1 MNYKSGDLVKIAGNN
16 NNHDFSMGEI
26 VRLKHNCGGEHRVWA
41 AEYLDGHD
49 FWYVLESDMKPY
61 KHTIMPQKI
70 IVTTDGKTTLARLFD
85 GKTMV
90 KRAEAK
96 CAPSDTFNFN
106 TGANLAFNRLVYG
119 TDYNPQDVVVKA
131 KPAAAESNPEPV
143 KLYCVKSYK
152 PGEWL
157 TKGKIYE
164 AESGFIV
171 TYDDGWKPVVGCSSI
186 EEFHNDCPETGAPLW
201 PLVRRPAKV
210 GEWVYVTGGAGKHA
224 YTTNRIYK
232 VFRVCDDFGDHPNS
246 VFFDN
251 DGRGCVNPSEYFVL
265 DGYHGDSE

>member
-26 VRLKHNCGGEHRVWA
+26 VRLKHNCGGEHRVWV

-49 FWYVLESDMKPY
+49 FWYVLESDMKPF
-61 KHTIMPQKI
+61 KPAIMPQKI
-70 IVTTDGKTTLARLFD
+70 VITTDGKTTLARLFD
-85 GKTMV
+85 GKAMV

-96 CAPSDTFNFN
+96 CAPSDTFDFGVG
-106 TGANLAFNRLVYG
+106 TELAVKRLIGENPVTEPV
-119 TDYNPQDVVVKA
+119 TDSK
-131 KPAAAESNPEPV
+131 PEPV

-186 EEFHNDCPETGAPLW
+186 EEFHNYCPETGAPLW

-210 GEWVYVTGGAGKHA
+210 GEWVYIVDADPAFCNWYNGNYKNGDVMRITSLPPVDRRGSGVMSGKNYMVH
-224 YTTNRIYK
+224 
-232 VFRVCDDFGDHPNS
+232 
-246 VFFDN
+246 
-251 DGRGCVNPSEYFVL
+251 SEYLVL
-265 DGYHGDSE
+265 DGYHGDPT

>member
-1 MNYKSGDLVKIAGNN
+1 MNYKSGDLVTITGNC
-16 NNHDFSMGEI
+16 NHHHFPIGET
-26 VRLKHNCGGEHRVWA
+26 VRLKYMECGDWK
-41 AEYLDGHD
+41 AEYPDGREN
-49 FWYVLESDMKPY
+49 WWVRESDIKPF
-61 KHTIMPQKI
+61 KPSIMPQKI

-119 TDYNPQDVVVKA
+119 TDYNPQDVAVKA
-131 KPAAAESNPEPV
+131 KPAPTKSKPEPV
-143 KLYCVKSYK
+143 KLYCVESWM
-152 PGEWL
+152 PGSWI

-164 AESGFIV
+164 IKSNGRIRF
-171 TYDDGWKPVVGCSSI
+171 DDGYFPTWKSLVKPSMQTKSL
-186 EEFHNDCPETGAPLW
+186 F

-210 GEWVYVTGGAGKHA
+210 GEWIIATSDDGHTAKVNVPYAVLRMGESDSTWAYVGAAGSGLCI
-224 YTTNRIYK
+224 R
-232 VFRVCDDFGDHPNS
+232 DDQ
-246 VFFDN
+246 
-251 DGRGCVNPSEYFVL
+251 YLVL

>member
-1 MNYKSGDLVKIAGNN
+1 MNYKSGDLVTITGNC
-16 NNHDFSMGEI
+16 NHHHFPIGET
-26 VRLKHNCGGEHRVWA
+26 VRLKYMECGDWK
-41 AEYLDGHD
+41 AEYPDGREN
-49 FWYVLESDMKPY
+49 WWVRESDIKPF
-61 KHTIMPQKI
+61 KPSIMPQKI

-119 TDYNPQDVVVKA
+119 TDYNPQDVAVKA
-131 KPAAAESNPEPV
+131 KPAPTKSKPEPV
-143 KLYCVKSYK
+143 KLYCVESWM
-152 PGEWL
+152 PGSWI

-164 AESGFIV
+164 IKSNGRIRF
-171 TYDDGWKPVVGCSSI
+171 DDGYFPTWKSLAKPSMQTKSL
-186 EEFHNDCPETGAPLW
+186 F

-210 GEWVYVTGGAGKHA
+210 GEWVYVTDVS
-224 YTTNRIYK
+224 YTTCNDRK
-232 VFRVCDDFGDHPNS
+232 PGDI
-246 VFFDN
+246 FLIDGDN
-251 DGRGCVNPSEYFVL
+251 EWPESNGNGFIWGSGLYTHGTGSDGGHYLVL